1 LPSHNDVDGVYCL
14 VALAVVDGVDC
25 LVALAVVVGLAALL
39 APVS

>member
-1 LPSHNDVDGVYCL
+1 M

-25 LVALAVVVGLAALL
+25 LVALAVVVGLAALV